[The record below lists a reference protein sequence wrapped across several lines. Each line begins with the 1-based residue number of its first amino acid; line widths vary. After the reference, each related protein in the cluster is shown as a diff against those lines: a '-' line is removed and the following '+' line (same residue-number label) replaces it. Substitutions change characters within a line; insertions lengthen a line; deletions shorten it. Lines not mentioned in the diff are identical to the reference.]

1 MPIPE
6 IKLTAEDKAKL
17 EGLQEDIVAL
27 RREITKAERAG
38 LDLGT
43 TKKDFEKAVALREGL
58 LREYG

>member
-1 MPIPE
+1 MAIPE
-6 IKLTAEDKAKL
+6 IKLTPEDKSKL
-17 EGLQEDIVAL
+17 EALQPDIVAL

-43 TKKDFEKAVALREGL
+43 TKADFEKAVSLREGL